1 MCGICCMV
9 SLSAPAPQNSIFEKG
24 ILNNLKRRGPD
35 RSQQL
40 EKIVCHPPYW
50 CLFSGH
56 VLHLRGPMTPQPVE
70 DSGNVFLWNG
80 EIFSGISVENEENDT
95 QVIFRQLCSCNS
107 DSDFLT
113 VLSSIQGPWSFI
125 FYQAS
130 RHCLWFGRD
139 YFGRRSLLWQF
150 NKDTDTVLVLSS
162 VSSVSNNQWLEVPAS
177 GIFQINLQDCVALK
191 SITLMLHP
199 WKFPPTQNI
208 VEEIVTGDR
217 NIVSK
222 SLPAYVSFVMNK
234 STSLV
239 APIIPL
245 NKEIS
250 DMTVESQFFS
260 FPSIVA
266 DVEVLQKFLAEHHK
280 KKRAHQFIDV
290 LSRAVK
296 KRVLCLLRNT
306 DPFRGEVSD
315 TDLKKSHIA
324 ILFSGG
330 IDSMI
335 IAALADRHVPLEE
348 PIDLLNV
355 AFEITGQG
363 NQNSSIKKYNKD
375 KKQFHPCQECLNVNN
390 IVTSDSSPSF
400 NVPDRITGRA
410 GLEELK
416 IINPS
421 RTWNFVEINVTLEDL
436 KAMRVKHIRHL
447 IYPLDTV
454 LDDSIGCAVWF
465 ASRGEGLLTNQGDV
479 QPYKSPAKIVLTG
492 IGADEQLAGYSRHRA
507 CFKKSGFE
515 GLSEELRME
524 LSRIS
529 SRNLGRDDRVIGDHG
544 KEARFPFLDE
554 EVVSFLNL
562 LPVWEKANLALP
574 RGIGEKLL
582 LRLVAAE
589 LGLTASAV
597 LPKRAMQ
604 FGSRIAKMENTSE
617 KASDK
622 CARLQSASRE

>member
-1 MCGICCMV
+1 MCGICCV
-9 SLSAPAPQNSIFEKG
+9 ISLSAHASGSNILKED

-40 EKIVCHPPYW
+40 EKTVFHLPCW

-56 VLHLRGPMTPQPVE
+56 VLHLRGPMTPQPLE

-80 EIFSGISVENEENDT
+80 EIFSGFSMEREENDT
-95 QVIFRQLCSCNS
+95 QVIFRQLCSCSS

-150 NKDTDTVLVLSS
+150 NKESDVVLVLSS
-162 VSSVSNNQWLEVPAS
+162 VSSASSNQWLEVPAS
-177 GIFQINLQDCVALK
+177 GIFQMNLQDCVAHK

-199 WKFPPTQNI
+199 WRFPLRQN
-208 VEEIVTGDR
+208 VVGEVVPVDLS
-217 NIVSK
+217 IVSK
-222 SLPAYVSFVMNK
+222 FLPAYVSLVMNTA
-234 STSLV
+234 TSLI

-250 DMTVESQFFS
+250 DMTVESQLLS
-260 FPSIVA
+260 FPSSVA

-280 KKRAHQFIDV
+280 KERVHRFIDV

-296 KRVLCLLRNT
+296 KRVLCLMRNS
-306 DPFRGEVSD
+306 DPFRGEISD
-315 TDLKKSHIA
+315 TDLKKSYIA

-330 IDSMI
+330 LDSMI
-335 IAALADRHVPLEE
+335 IAALADRYVPLEE

-355 AFEITGQG
+355 AFEVTGQS
-363 NQNSSIKKYNKD
+363 NQNSSVKKCSKE
-375 KKQFHPCQECLNVNN
+375 KKKISPCKECLNVKN
-390 IVTSDSSPSF
+390 IVTGDSSPF
-400 NVPDRITGRA
+400 NAPDRITGRA

-436 KAMRVKHIRHL
+436 KAMRTKHIRHL

-465 ASRGEGLLTNQGDV
+465 ASRGEGLLTNQGASR
-479 QPYKSPAKIVLTG
+479 PYKSPAKIVLTG
-492 IGADEQLAGYSRHRA
+492 IGADEQLAGYSRHRV

-515 GLSEELRME
+515 GLTKELGME

-582 LRLVAAE
+582 LRLAAAE

-622 CARLQSASRE
+622 CTRLQTALRE